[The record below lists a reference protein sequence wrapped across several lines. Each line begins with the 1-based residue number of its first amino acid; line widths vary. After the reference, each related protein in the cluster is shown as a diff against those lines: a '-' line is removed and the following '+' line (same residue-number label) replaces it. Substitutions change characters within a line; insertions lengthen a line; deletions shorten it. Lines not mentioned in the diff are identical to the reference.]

1 MTFLIDNSRI
11 SVSEVT
17 NNYTLALGDEGSLIQ
32 INNAGATTITI
43 PTNASVAFPIGTQIR
58 FSRKGA
64 GLPTISGDGG
74 VSVSSVNNGDNK
86 ISAQHAVATIVKVG
100 TDDWILFGS
109 LTGA

>member
-17 NNYTLALGDEGSLIQ
+17 ENYTLALGDEGSLIQ
-32 INNAGATTITI
+32 INNAAARTITI
-43 PTNASVAFPIGTQIR
+43 PANASVAFPIGTQIR

-64 GLPTISGDGG
+64 GQPIISGAVDVTVNSDG
-74 VSVSSVNNGDNK
+74 SQNQ
-86 ISAQHAVATIVKVG
+86 ISPQHAIATIIKVG
-100 TDDWILFGS
+100 TDEWILFGS

>member
-17 NNYTLALGDEGSLIQ
+17 DDYTLALGDEGSLIQ
-32 INNAGATTITI
+32 INAGVAKTITI
-43 PTNASVAFPIGTQIR
+43 PLNANVAFPIGTQIR

-64 GLPTISGDGG
+64 GQPIISGGG
-74 VSVSSVNNGDNK
+74 VVTVNSDGSQNQ
-86 ISAQHAVATIVKVG
+86 ISPQHAVATIVKVD
-100 TDDWILFGS
+100 TDEWILFGS

>member
-17 NNYTLALGDEGSLIQ
+17 ENYTLALGDEGSLIQ
-32 INNAGATTITI
+32 INNAAARTITV

-64 GLPTISGDGG
+64 GLPEIVGDGDAT
-74 VSVSSVNNGDNK
+74 VNSNGGDNK

-100 TDDWILFGS
+100 TDEWIWFGS

>member
-11 SVSEVT
+11 SVSEQT
-17 NNYTLALGDEGSLIQ
+17 GNYTLALGDEGSLIQ

-64 GLPTISGDGG
+64 GLPAISGDGG
-74 VSVSSVNNGDNK
+74 VTVSSNNGDNK
-86 ISAQHAVATIVKVG
+86 ISAQHAVATIVKVD
-100 TDDWILFGS
+100 TDAWILFGS